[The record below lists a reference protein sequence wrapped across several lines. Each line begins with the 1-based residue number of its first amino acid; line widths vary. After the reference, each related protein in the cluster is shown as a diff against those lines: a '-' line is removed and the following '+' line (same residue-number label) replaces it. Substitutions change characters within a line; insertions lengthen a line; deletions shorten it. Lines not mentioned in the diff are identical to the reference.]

1 MPRNARTVAA
11 ELPYHVTQRG
21 TNREKVF
28 FSVADRH
35 LYLQLIRE
43 NLAEPEMKVL
53 AYCLMTNHV
62 HFVVVPQREDSL
74 ARLFG
79 RANGR
84 YAQAANIRKG
94 RSGHLWQARF
104 FSCALSEQRL
114 WTALQYVETNPC
126 RAGLAARPE
135 EYRWSSANVHLL
147 GVADRSGI
155 LDTEFHA
162 RAGGVAGWRQ
172 MHENGSAEERVVELR
187 KCTYSGRPFGDDSFV
202 AALEERFQ
210 RRWRRTKR
218 ETKAQNSPQMGSSAV
233 PLPGF

>member
-1 MPRNARTVAA
+1 MLEQAA

-79 RANGR
+79 CS
-84 YAQAANIRKG
+84 AAPTDGMR
-94 RSGHLWQARF
+94 RRQTFARG
-104 FSCALSEQRL
+104 A
-114 WTALQYVETNPC
+114 
-126 RAGLAARPE
+126 AG
-135 EYRWSSANVHLL
+135 
-147 GVADRSGI
+147 I
-155 LDTEFHA
+155 F
-162 RAGGVAGWRQ
+162 
-172 MHENGSAEERVVELR
+172 
-187 KCTYSGRPFGDDSFV
+187 GRPASSLVPFP
-202 AALEERFQ
+202 
-210 RRWRRTKR
+210 
-218 ETKAQNSPQMGSSAV
+218 NSAYG
-233 PLPGF
+233 PLCST